1 MDKTNLKTRGGARA
15 GAGRPKGTGNSI
27 SVKALLD
34 AIETETGV
42 PFETAVARGYHEAQ
56 LSDDKHLQHKWTNLI
71 LSKVMSTQTKIEVE
85 DHRNTI
91 ESKQEAFAL
100 ALANFNLQQ
109 ERNKA

>member
-1 MDKTNLKTRGGARA
+1 
-15 GAGRPKGTGNSI
+15 
-27 SVKALLD
+27 
-34 AIETETGV
+34 
-42 PFETAVARGYHEAQ
+42 
-56 LSDDKHLQHKWTNLI
+56 
-71 LSKVMSTQTKIEVE
+71 MSTQTKIEVE